1 MFEFLETTVDKFTF
15 KVAAD
20 RLYTETHLW
29 VKWEEGLVRVGL
41 SDYLQ
46 QTSGDVAFAEPQ
58 AEGTP
63 LTPGDELA
71 AIETMKTNLS
81 IPSPVSGVIKAVN
94 PRLEAEPELVN
105 EAPYDEGWLVLI
117 EPSAWEAEK
126 LNLLDAQIYFTRMTV
141 EAEQEARNQ

>member
-1 MFEFLETTVDKFTF
+1 MSEFLETTVDKFTF

-58 AEGTP
+58 GEGTP

-94 PRLEAEPELVN
+94 PRLETEPELVN
-105 EAPYDEGWLVLI
+105 ESPYDEGWLVLV
-117 EPSAWEAEK
+117 ETNVWEMEK
-126 LNLLDAQIYFTRMTV
+126 LNLFDARTYFARMTA
-141 EAEQEARNQ
+141 EAEQETRNP